1 MNCPHC
7 TSKTSKVIDSR
18 DSGNGIRRRR
28 ECLKCTVRYTTYEHP
43 QMDILMVVKKNDSRE
58 QFNREK
64 LRNSILLACIK
75 RPLSAGIIDKTVRK
89 IEAQLFQI
97 GKLEV
102 HTNVIGELVIQNLKA
117 ADRVSYIRYASV
129 YRDFKDIETFQ
140 NEITELLE
148 PSDEP
153 KKKQGVQLD
162 LIPQNS

>member
-1 MNCPHC
+1 MHCPHC

-18 DSGNGIRRRR
+18 DSGSGIRRRR
-28 ECLKCTVRYTTYEHP
+28 ECLKCKVRFTTYEHP

-64 LRNSILLACIK
+64 LKKSIMIACIK
-75 RPLSAGIIDKTVRK
+75 RPISAGTIDKTVRK

-102 HTNVIGELVIQNLKA
+102 HTNVIGELVIQSLKA
-117 ADRVSYIRYASV
+117 ADRISYIRYASV

-148 PSDEP
+148 PSNEP
-153 KKKQGVQLD
+153 KQKQGVQLD
-162 LIPQNS
+162 LIPQKS

>member
-1 MNCPHC
+1 M
-7 TSKTSKVIDSR
+7 
-18 DSGNGIRRRR
+18 
-28 ECLKCTVRYTTYEHP
+28 
-43 QMDILMVVKKNDSRE
+43 
-58 QFNREK
+58 
-64 LRNSILLACIK
+64 LACIK

-153 KKKQGVQLD
+153 KQKQGVQLD
-162 LIPQNS
+162 LIPQNL